1 MILEIATLIVKPKLT
16 NQFEEDFKVA
26 SKYISAIDGYIEHS
40 LQKCLE
46 QSNKYMLQVKWEK
59 LENHTIGF
67 RASKEYIK
75 WKNLLHHYYD
85 PFPVVEH
92 FECVFENKIKK

>member
-26 SKYISAIDGYIEHS
+26 SKYIRAIDGYIEHN

-59 LENHTIGF
+59 LENHTKDF
-67 RASKEYIK
+67 RESKEYIK
-75 WKNLLHHYYD
+75 WKELLHHYYD
-85 PFPVVEH
+85 PFQVVEH
-92 FECVFENKIKK
+92 FECLFENKNK

>member
-75 WKNLLHHYYD
+75 WKNLLHRYYD